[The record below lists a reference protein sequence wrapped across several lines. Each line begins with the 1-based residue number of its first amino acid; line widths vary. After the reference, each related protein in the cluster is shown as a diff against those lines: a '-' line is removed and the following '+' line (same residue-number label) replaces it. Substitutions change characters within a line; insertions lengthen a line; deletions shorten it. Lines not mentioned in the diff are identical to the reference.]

1 MERVS
6 SKHGNRAKRMRGTK
20 GPARFY
26 FFLTN
31 KLMGCMG
38 NLRGATHRV
47 VWRNSC
53 LISVRM
59 MLPFEVTIG
68 RCVHLLSKNNGFF
81 FFFSTRWHALT

>member
-1 MERVS
+1 
-6 SKHGNRAKRMRGTK
+6 
-20 GPARFY
+20 
-26 FFLTN
+26 
-31 KLMGCMG
+31 MGCMG

-59 MLPFEVTIG
+59 TLPFEVTIG

-81 FFFSTRWHALT
+81 LFFFHQVARTYVSVPLPHWEWEYV